1 MTKILF
7 PILTTLTLAGCGG
20 EGSSS
25 SSNTPDLPSKVP
37 GKNSGTVEMASSLAY
52 TVYAGDKVIKNSDNT
67 IIKITHTKLQPES
80 YIELVQGSAN
90 IIYNH

>member
-7 PILTTLTLAGCGG
+7 PILTTLTLVGCSGG
-20 EGSSS
+20 GSSS

-52 TVYAGDKVIKNSDNT
+52 TVYAGDKIIKNSDDA
-67 IIKITHTKLQPES
+67 IVRITHIDFQPES
-80 YIELVQGSAN
+80 YVELVQGSATVT
-90 IIYNH
+90 YNH